1 MLVRLVLSSILLIS
15 TSLFAEEFFPE
26 SIYQLDGKY
35 THHVIVVE
43 KSTHTLYLYKNE
55 QNLPKLVKSFKIAT
69 GERTGNKRAQG
80 DKKTPEGIYF
90 FKRFRPASELVSAYG
105 KVGLIYGAGAFTLN
119 YPNLIDKKNGKT
131 GSGIWLHSTDDDAR
145 ISKGL
150 DSKGCVVASD
160 ADIKEISKYIELG
173 NTPIIVT
180 QNISFLKKGT
190 WDANKA
196 EITETIVE
204 WAKAWKNNDFD
215 TYIDQY
221 SISDFRSDSKGN
233 FYSYKNYKRRVF
245 KRPGKPEINFRN
257 ISILNFKDYAV
268 VTMLQ
273 DYKSKTINDIGKKT
287 LFLKRNAEYDWKI
300 ISEDWESTEESDQ
313 AFVPMSKYFKV
324 EVSDD
329 SGSI

>member
-1 MLVRLVLSSILLIS
+1 MLARLVLSSILFIS

-26 SIYQLDGKY
+26 SIYQLDEKY
-35 THHVIVVE
+35 THHVIIVE
-43 KSTHTLYLYKNE
+43 KSTHTLYLYENKN
-55 QNLPKLVKSFKIAT
+55 NLPKLVRSFKIAT
-69 GERTGNKRAQG
+69 GKRTGNKKAQG

-105 KVGLIYGAGAFTLN
+105 KVGLIYGAGAFTMN

-131 GSGIWLHSTDDDAR
+131 GSGIWLHSTDDDTR

-150 DSKGCVVASD
+150 DSRGCVVASD

-190 WDANKA
+190 WDANKT

-204 WAKAWKNNDFD
+204 WAKAWKSNDFE
-215 TYIDQY
+215 TYINQY
-221 SISDFRSDSKGN
+221 SVSDFHSDTKGN

-245 KRPGKPEINFRN
+245 KRPGEPEINFRN

-273 DYKSKTINDIGKKT
+273 DYKSKSINDIGKKT
-287 LFLKRNAEYDWKI
+287 LFLKRNADYEWKI
-300 ISEDWESTEESDQ
+300 ISEDWESTEESAQ
-313 AFVPMSKYFKV
+313 GFVPMSRYFKV